1 MKGENKMIEYSDID
15 IEGKSVTSITITNV
29 QDLLTKMREV
39 NINIYQEIDPTAIND
54 GHIRSKIEITK
65 DVHMGLIGHI
75 AVAELLRREDKE
87 CKIIFEDDA
96 FHLVCNKKTIKVK
109 NSLAKIK
116 PCPDKHMKVFS
127 IIGHKTKGETIFDY
141 YAQIVFCSAPIIEND
156 KDFKIHMF
164 FVGFVHNSQLTE
176 TKEYSKHD
184 YKSAKISNSKDLKR
198 LLEDLVD

>member
-1 MKGENKMIEYSDID
+1 MIEYSDIE
-15 IEGKSVTSITITNV
+15 IEGKSITSITITNV
-29 QDLLTKMREV
+29 QDLLNKMREV
-39 NINIYQEIDPTAIND
+39 SIHIYEEIDPVAIND
-54 GHIRSKIEITK
+54 GHIRNKVEITK

-75 AVAELLRREDKE
+75 AVAELLRRKDKDCKVILEDNS
-87 CKIIFEDDA
+87 

-109 NSLAKIK
+109 NSLAKTD
-116 PCPDKHMKVFS
+116 PCPAKHMKAFS
-127 IIGHKTKGETIFDY
+127 IIGHKTKGEKIFDY

-184 YKSAKISNSKDLKR
+184 YKAAKISNSKDLKR